1 MISNKMQNELDWKDT
16 VHNVSGYSKHMHRE
30 IVREEY
36 LRSRADDAYTLWL
49 KTNNPYSIMYMYP
62 NNPSDHEK
70 FMFIQGYLSN
80 KRGTRH
86 D

>member
-36 LRSRADDAYTLWL
+36 LRSRAEDAYTLWL

-62 NNPSDHEK
+62 NNPNDHEK

-80 KRGTRH
+80 KRGTRA
-86 D
+86 

>member
-36 LRSRADDAYTLWL
+36 LRSRAENAYTLWL

-62 NNPSDHEK
+62 NNPNDHEK

-80 KRGTRH
+80 KRGTRA
-86 D
+86 